1 MIFDTHAHY
10 DDEQF
15 DTDRDALLRG
25 MAEQNVGTIINVGA
39 SLEGCWRSVELAHQ
53 YPFVYAAVG
62 IHPDE
67 VGDLNEESFARL
79 RETAR
84 MEEKVVAI
92 GEIGLDYHWDVQP
105 HEVQKYWFVKQM
117 ELAKELDLPIAVH
130 SRDAAK
136 DTFDLIA
143 ARGKGQ
149 RGVIHCYSYSP
160 EMAQEYV
167 KLGYHIGLG
176 GVVTFKNAK
185 KAKLTSSQFYF
196 DARHPYANARKKLPC
211 LKRLPE
217 LTNDMVCILKEMQ
230 TVTIIYKL
238 SVTNLEFTLGLTEN
252 TDVNGKKIND
262 FFLPMSLR
270 VEDTSVEKSN
280 DGEIVDFIFSKD
292 ASIAKYDTL
301 LVEDKNK
308 MIPDNIKHLISEK
321 LYSTEHD

>member
-1 MIFDTHAHY
+1 MSV
-10 DDEQF
+10 
-15 DTDRDALLRG
+15 RP
-25 MAEQNVGTIINVGA
+25 
-39 SLEGCWRSVELAHQ
+39 LEGCWRSVELAHQ

-176 GVVTFKNAK
+176 GVVTFKK
-185 KAKLTSSQFYF
+185 VQKRQ
-196 DARHPYANARKKLPC
+196 KKLPDRFRWSAFYW
-211 LKRLPE
+211 KRTARIWHRHHFVE
-217 LTNDMVCILKEMQ
+217 N
-230 TVTIIYKL
+230 VTIPH
-238 SVTNLEFTLGLTEN
+238 TL
-252 TDVNGKKIND
+252 I
-262 FFLPMSLR
+262 MWR
-270 VEDTSVEKSN
+270 RKSQ
-280 DGEIVDFIFSKD
+280 I
-292 ASIAKYDTL
+292 
-301 LVEDKNK
+301 
-308 MIPDNIKHLISEK
+308 
-321 LYSTEHD
+321 

>member
-105 HEVQKYWFVKQM
+105 HEVLVCKADGTGERTGSADCGAQQ
-117 ELAKELDLPIAVH
+117 
-130 SRDAAK
+130 RC
-136 DTFDLIA
+136 
-143 ARGKGQ
+143 GK
-149 RGVIHCYSYSP
+149 RY
-160 EMAQEYV
+160 
-167 KLGYHIGLG
+167 L
-176 GVVTFKNAK
+176 
-185 KAKLTSSQFYF
+185 
-196 DARHPYANARKKLPC
+196 
-211 LKRLPE
+211 
-217 LTNDMVCILKEMQ
+217 
-230 TVTIIYKL
+230 
-238 SVTNLEFTLGLTEN
+238 
-252 TDVNGKKIND
+252 
-262 FFLPMSLR
+262 
-270 VEDTSVEKSN
+270 
-280 DGEIVDFIFSKD
+280 
-292 ASIAKYDTL
+292 
-301 LVEDKNK
+301 
-308 MIPDNIKHLISEK
+308 
-321 LYSTEHD
+321 

>member
-176 GVVTFKNAK
+176 GEVTFKNAK
-185 KAKLTSSQFYF
+185 KAVEAVEAIPIEKILLET
-196 DARHPYANARKKLPC
+196 DCPYMAPEPNRGKRNYSGYLPYVAERIAQIKQMTAQEVIDITNANARKLFG
-211 LKRLPE
+211 
-217 LTNDMVCILKEMQ
+217 
-230 TVTIIYKL
+230 L
-238 SVTNLEFTLGLTEN
+238 SAVQ
-252 TDVNGKKIND
+252 D
-262 FFLPMSLR
+262 
-270 VEDTSVEKSN
+270 
-280 DGEIVDFIFSKD
+280 
-292 ASIAKYDTL
+292 
-301 LVEDKNK
+301 
-308 MIPDNIKHLISEK
+308 
-321 LYSTEHD
+321 

>member
-1 MIFDTHAHY
+1 MEANKPCNSGFSLSFFPLA
-10 DDEQF
+10 
-15 DTDRDALLRG
+15 DR
-25 MAEQNVGTIINVGA
+25 
-39 SLEGCWRSVELAHQ
+39 RS
-53 YPFVYAAVG
+53 
-62 IHPDE
+62 
-67 VGDLNEESFARL
+67 
-79 RETAR
+79 
-84 MEEKVVAI
+84 
-92 GEIGLDYHWDVQP
+92 
-105 HEVQKYWFVKQM
+105 
-117 ELAKELDLPIAVH
+117 
-130 SRDAAK
+130 AK
-136 DTFDLIA
+136 DF
-143 ARGKGQ
+143 
-149 RGVIHCYSYSP
+149 Y
-160 EMAQEYV
+160 
-167 KLGYHIGLG
+167 
-176 GVVTFKNAK
+176 KNAK

-252 TDVNGKKIND
+252 IDVNGNKIND

-270 VEDTSVEKSN
+270 VEDSSVEKSK

>member
-53 YPFVYAAVG
+53 YPFV
-62 IHPDE
+62 
-67 VGDLNEESFARL
+67 RL

-84 MEEKVVAI
+84 TEEKVVAI

-185 KAKLTSSQFYF
+185 KAKET
-196 DARHPYANARKKLPC
+196 ARQIPLERILLETDCPYMAPTPFRGKRNNSAYIDYVAQEIADLKGISKEEVIAVTEENAKKL
-211 LKRLPE
+211 
-217 LTNDMVCILKEMQ
+217 
-230 TVTIIYKL
+230 
-238 SVTNLEFTLGLTEN
+238 F
-252 TDVNGKKIND
+252 
-262 FFLPMSLR
+262 
-270 VEDTSVEKSN
+270 
-280 DGEIVDFIFSKD
+280 
-292 ASIAKYDTL
+292 
-301 LVEDKNK
+301 DKMALNR
-308 MIPDNIKHLISEK
+308 
-321 LYSTEHD
+321 

>member
-15 DTDRDALLRG
+15 DTDREVLLLG

-39 SLEGCWRSVELAHQ
+39 SLDGCWRSVELAHQ

-62 IHPDE
+62 VHPDE
-67 VGDLNEESFARL
+67 VGDLNDQTFARL

-84 MEEKVVAI
+84 TEEKVVAI

-105 HEVQKYWFVKQM
+105 HEVQQHWFVQQM
-117 ELAKELDLPIAVH
+117 DLAKELDLPIAVH

-143 ARGKGQ
+143 ARGKNQ

-185 KAKLTSSQFYF
+185 KAKETATDSSGAHF
-196 DARHPYANARKKLPC
+196 AGNR
-211 LKRLPE
+211 
-217 LTNDMVCILKEMQ
+217 
-230 TVTIIYKL
+230 L
-238 SVTNLEFTLGLTEN
+238 SVHG
-252 TDVNGKKIND
+252 TDTVSRKTQQFRVYRLCGTGNRRSERNFQRRSDCCYRRKCKKA
-262 FFLPMSLR
+262 
-270 VEDTSVEKSN
+270 V
-280 DGEIVDFIFSKD
+280 FIQIRK
-292 ASIAKYDTL
+292 
-301 LVEDKNK
+301 
-308 MIPDNIKHLISEK
+308 
-321 LYSTEHD
+321 

>member
-25 MAEQNVGTIINVGA
+25 MAEKNVGTIINVGA
-39 SLEGCWRSVELAHQ
+39 SLEGCWRSVELAQQ

-67 VGDLNEESFARL
+67 VGDLNEESFASL

-136 DTFDLIA
+136 DTLELMKAERADCL
-143 ARGKGQ
+143 
-149 RGVIHCYSYSP
+149 RGVIHCYSYSR
-160 EMAQEYV
+160 EHAREYMNMGYY
-167 KLGYHIGLG
+167 LGIG

-185 KAKLTSSQFYF
+185 
-196 DARHPYANARKKLPC
+196 R
-211 LKRLPE
+211 
-217 LTNDMVCILKEMQ
+217 LKEVVEYAPLDYLLLETDSPYLAPEPHRGERNCSAYLRYVAQ
-230 TVTIIYKL
+230 TIAEIKGVSYEEVVDITRKNAK
-238 SVTNLEFTLGLTEN
+238 NLFG
-252 TDVNGKKIND
+252 I
-262 FFLPMSLR
+262 
-270 VEDTSVEKSN
+270 
-280 DGEIVDFIFSKD
+280 
-292 ASIAKYDTL
+292 
-301 LVEDKNK
+301 
-308 MIPDNIKHLISEK
+308 
-321 LYSTEHD
+321 